1 MSQQPNDRRE
11 TKTDRHGMRRE
22 RDVLLLYGA
31 AFRNIPRTDNV
42 ESHVPR
48 PSLDSTLTALCQLT
62 AIRMGA
68 QRSMISLLDEE
79 RQHILAEATCDLP
92 LQPDAL
98 GDASNTLWLGNV
110 SIPRSWG
117 ICEKVLKLGPNVEP
131 ILVISDLTT
140 DQRSCF
146 RDEFQSNSDM
156 RFYTSVALKSP
167 NGATVGTLCI
177 FDNKSRDGLS
187 KEEAELFKDLG
198 STVVNYLNTYT
209 IRDQYRRG
217 ERFTRGLV
225 SFAEGASALV
235 PFEREVRQD
244 SALPSQTSSD
254 ISSTTDKEIVS
265 TDDAE
270 KVHEG
275 VELNETT
282 PNHPLSA
289 ISKTAR
295 AKSARHRSIRS
306 LRKQHLY

>member
-1 MSQQPNDRRE
+1 
-11 TKTDRHGMRRE
+11 
-22 RDVLLLYGA
+22 
-31 AFRNIPRTDNV
+31 
-42 ESHVPR
+42 
-48 PSLDSTLTALCQLT
+48 
-62 AIRMGA
+62 
-68 QRSMISLLDEE
+68 MISLLDEE

-146 RDEFQSNSDM
+146 REDVQSNSDM
-156 RFYTSVALKSP
+156 RFYASVALKSP

-187 KEEAELFKDLG
+187 KEQAELFKDLG

-282 PNHPLSA
+282 PSHPLST

>member
-1 MSQQPNDRRE
+1 
-11 TKTDRHGMRRE
+11 
-22 RDVLLLYGA
+22 
-31 AFRNIPRTDNV
+31 
-42 ESHVPR
+42 
-48 PSLDSTLTALCQLT
+48 
-62 AIRMGA
+62 
-68 QRSMISLLDEE
+68 MISLLDEE

-117 ICEKVLKLGPNVEP
+117 ICEKVLELGPNVEP

-146 RDEFQSNSDM
+146 REDVQSNPDM
-156 RFYTSVALKSP
+156 RFYASVALKSP

-187 KEEAELFKDLG
+187 KEQAELFKDLG
-198 STVVNYLNTYT
+198 STAVNYLNTYT

-306 LRKQHLY
+306 LRKQHLH